1 ASTASTGKQL
11 SKQKLLMG
19 FLVDPQLGDAFM
31 EITQRLSFSETIT
44 RTAKWC
50 TRKQAL
56 EVYSDSE
63 LDEMV
68 ANDKIE

>member
-1 ASTASTGKQL
+1 
-11 SKQKLLMG
+11 
-19 FLVDPQLGDAFM
+19 M
-31 EITQRLSFSETIT
+31 EITQKLSFSETIT
-44 RTAKWC
+44 RTARWC

-68 ANDKIE
+68 ANDKIEVPMGVARAKGTRPSIGWM